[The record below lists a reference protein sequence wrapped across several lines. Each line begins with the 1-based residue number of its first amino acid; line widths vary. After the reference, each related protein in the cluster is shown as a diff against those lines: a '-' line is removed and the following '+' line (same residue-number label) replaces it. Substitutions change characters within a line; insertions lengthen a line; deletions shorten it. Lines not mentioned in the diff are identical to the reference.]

1 LNAERAMTEP
11 FKPPAPLNRSQPFDP
26 TGPFD
31 RSDSNRRYDEQ
42 NRNDRFDQAGQNA
55 DGARPAEPGPSQTRR
70 VAIARSIWQAGVD
83 AVLGDRAVES
93 HVSLDHDFLYA
104 GDVAISRHDFDRVIV
119 VGGGKATAAMA
130 AGLVRTLRGEFPIRG
145 RINVPTGTADGL
157 DLGDIH
163 VCNARPPGVNEPTEA
178 AVDGT
183 LRILN
188 DLAAMT
194 PRDLCIV
201 LLSGGGSALL
211 VAPAEGITLADK
223 LVVTRHLSSA
233 GASIH
238 QLNTVRK
245 QLSGVKGGRLA
256 AAVPAGNLL
265 TLVLSD
271 VIGDPLDVI
280 ASGPTVA
287 DRSTA
292 ADAMAILHRFDPD
305 LTLPQSVYRHL
316 GYRHQRGQPSIVPG
330 EVVVIGNNA
339 LAVDAAGIR
348 AESLGFSHAMDVA
361 RNAGNNDSATSED
374 DEQDAEQ
381 TAEQVGR
388 GIAAMA
394 VAMLRDTDR
403 PSASPDCLITG
414 GEPVVRLAPANV
426 RGRGGRNQQLVLAA
440 MVALSSDPRFLPDD
454 ENRLVILSGGTDGE
468 DGPTDAAGAILSESV
483 WKSARAQRLDPADF
497 LSRNDAY
504 TFFEKTGGLLIT
516 GPTGTNVCDVRVVT
530 VR

>member
-1 LNAERAMTEP
+1 V
-11 FKPPAPLNRSQPFDP
+11 
-26 TGPFD
+26 
-31 RSDSNRRYDEQ
+31 RRIE
-42 NRNDRFDQAGQNA
+42 
-55 DGARPAEPGPSQTRR
+55 T
-70 VAIARSIWQAGVD
+70 ARSIWRSGVD

-93 HVSLDHDFLYA
+93 HLSLDDDFLYA
-104 GDVAISRHDFDRVIV
+104 GDAVIARHEFDRVLV
-119 VGGGKATAAMA
+119 VGAGKATAAMA
-130 AGLVRTLRGEFPIRG
+130 AGLVRTLGGEFPIRG

-178 AVDGT
+178 AVAGT
-183 LRILN
+183 LRILS
-188 DLAAMT
+188 DVAAMT

-201 LLSGGGSALL
+201 LLSGGGSALM
-211 VAPAEGITLADK
+211 VAPAEGITLDDK
-223 LVVTRHLSSA
+223 LAVTRHLSSA

-292 ADAMAILHRFDPD
+292 ADALAILGRFDPD
-305 LTLPQSVYRHL
+305 HTLPQSVYRHL
-316 GYRHQRGQPSIVPG
+316 GSGQQRGQPANVRG

-339 LAVDAAGIR
+339 SAVDAAGVR

-361 RNAGNNDSATSED
+361 RSVGGNDGATSED
-374 DEQDAEQ
+374 DTHDAEQ
-381 TAEQVGR
+381 TADQVGQS
-388 GIAAMA
+388 IAEMA

-414 GEPVVRLAPANV
+414 GEPVVRLVPADV

-440 MVALSSDPRFLPDD
+440 MVALSNDSRFLPED
-454 ENRLVILSGGTDGE
+454 ESRLVILSGGTDGE

-504 TFFEKTGGLLIT
+504 AFFERTGGLLIT
-516 GPTGTNVCDVRVVT
+516 GPTGTNVCDIRVVT